1 MEQEGGHEPGP
12 QKGQLDGLAHEQ
24 PSSVATNRIDSE
36 GADGK
41 VPPSTEDLGAAS
53 GSGLAVANAGDVLDV
68 DESYT
73 SEVSKIECGVILN
86 ETPVLVHQWRHQEQP
101 SVALD
106 LQLIGDSSEAR
117 SKRLRKT
124 TSIDKSDET
133 TERRGHCPAHRHRVP
148 AGGVPR
154 HHADCTRRNSNRSC
168 RVHGRRRDRSRG
180 KATERQAPNS
190 RDLTSNELEC
200 SVIRLEQDPILEPVR
215 ILGCPPAEGLEISS
229 FLEPPPSYYS
239 SLNLNRLP
247 SSAEA
252 CFSLYEPNNIQPKSR
267 AGSIAKFLEGPNRAV
282 KDINR
287 KVLAMTR
294 AMMPD
299 WSLRLLGVSCGSM
312 VCAWGLLLILSVLG
326 GGASHGTAFDSFGIS
341 SFSGT
346 MDEKN
351 SARCPWLCTC
361 SDQEVNCSHQG
372 LMQIPT
378 NLATLLIAEKL

>member
-1 MEQEGGHEPGP
+1 MPLVDNSLSEEPVEQEGGHEPGP

-154 HHADCTRRNSNRSC
+154 HHADCTRRNSNRSI
-168 RVHGRRRDRSRG
+168 V
-180 KATERQAPNS
+180 P
-190 RDLTSNELEC
+190 
-200 SVIRLEQDPILEPVR
+200 
-215 ILGCPPAEGLEISS
+215 
-229 FLEPPPSYYS
+229 
-239 SLNLNRLP
+239 
-247 SSAEA
+247 
-252 CFSLYEPNNIQPKSR
+252 
-267 AGSIAKFLEGPNRAV
+267 GSWSKEGPFAG
-282 KDINR
+282 K
-287 KVLAMTR
+287 
-294 AMMPD
+294 
-299 WSLRLLGVSCGSM
+299 
-312 VCAWGLLLILSVLG
+312 
-326 GGASHGTAFDSFGIS
+326 SHGKTGSEFEGFDV
-341 SFSGT
+341 
-346 MDEKN
+346 E
-351 SARCPWLCTC
+351 
-361 SDQEVNCSHQG
+361 
-372 LMQIPT
+372 
-378 NLATLLIAEKL
+378 